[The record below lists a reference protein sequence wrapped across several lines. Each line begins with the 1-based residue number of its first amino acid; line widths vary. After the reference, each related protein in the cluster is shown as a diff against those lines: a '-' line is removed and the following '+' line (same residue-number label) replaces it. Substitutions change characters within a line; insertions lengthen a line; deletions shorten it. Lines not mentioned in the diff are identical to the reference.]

1 MESVLNILNTF
12 IGYLTSLGGA
22 GILAFMMLILGLI
35 VRLGFGR
42 SLRAAITAAIGFIGL
57 NLATDTLIAYVAPV
71 VMGISENLGID
82 RPIMDIGVIITDS
95 WAAPLT
101 GLVLVFGVLLN
112 ILLYATKFTK
122 TFHIDFWNYWH
133 FAGCTAIVF
142 AATRNVLIAIAAGGI
157 FMAIA
162 WKTAD
167 WLAPKQQEMFGI
179 EGCSWPTG
187 ATIPS
192 ALIGVPVI
200 RLCQKT
206 PGLKNMKLDSE
217 KLQNKLGIFGE
228 LSVFGFFLGIVLGAL
243 ATLPVNQ
250 IIQTGFYLAAA
261 MILIPKMVGIMME
274 GLLPITEAAKE
285 FAMKHLKG
293 REVLLGID
301 ASTILGHPS
310 TMTVVMIMTPVAV
323 LLSAVLPGSGVILA
337 ASVVAL
343 PWAIAPLTAEANG
356 NIVHML
362 IAAIVCLTV
371 FTYTASFIAPYVT
384 EMLRING
391 ADTGGLVTCMSEA
404 SNPLTSI
411 IVWICDLFGLT
422 VV

>member
-1 MESVLNILNTF
+1 MEALLNTLNTLV
-12 IGYLTSLGGA
+12 GYLTSLGGA
-22 GILAFMMLILGLI
+22 GILAMMMMILGLV
-35 VRLGFGR
+35 VRLGFGKA
-42 SLRAAITAAIGFIGL
+42 LRAAITAAIGFIGL
-57 NLATDTLIAYVAPV
+57 SLCTDTLIAYIAPV
-71 VMGISENLGID
+71 VMGISENLGIN
-82 RPIMDIGVIITDS
+82 RPIMDLGVIITDS

-101 GLVLVFGVLLN
+101 GLVLIVGILLN
-112 ILLYATKFTK
+112 TLLFAVKFTK

-133 FAGCTAIVF
+133 FAGCAAIVF
-142 AATRNVLIAIAAGGI
+142 AATRNPLIALLSSCI

-179 EGCSWPTG
+179 EGCTWPTG

-200 RLCQKT
+200 RLCQKI
-206 PGLKNMKLDSE
+206 PGLKNLNVDSE
-217 KLQNKLGIFGE
+217 KLQSKLGVFGE
-228 LSVFGFFLGIVLGAL
+228 LSVFGFFLGILLGAV

-250 IIQTGFYLAAA
+250 CIQTGFYLAAA
-261 MILIPKMVGIMME
+261 MVLIPKMVGIMME

-293 REVLLGID
+293 REVWLGID
-301 ASTILGHPS
+301 ASTILGHPA
-310 TMTVVMIMTPVAV
+310 TMTVTMLMTPIAV
-323 LLSAVLPGSGVILA
+323 LLSAFLPGSGVILA

-343 PWAIAPLTAEANG
+343 PWAISPLTAEAKG

-362 IAAIVCLTV
+362 IAAVVCITV
-371 FTYTASFIAPYVT
+371 FTYTATFIAPYVT
-384 EMLRING
+384 EMLVING
-391 ADTGGLVTCMSEA
+391 ANPGSLVTCMSEA

-411 IVWICDLFGLT
+411 IVWICKLLGIT